1 MILNMDYRPE
11 RTPDSIG
18 WFRDRG
24 EMPTIVSIS
33 DIHGYLEAAR
43 NALTAVGETEAFDP
57 IVTTDEEGRLHWA
70 DNNYLLLINGD
81 LIDRGD
87 HNRECLALLERLAG
101 EAPPGHVRYHIG
113 NHEMGVLFPERFGWP
128 GVYSIEMDDDLRRSF
143 IEHVAAG
150 DITVAFE
157 GYQHTY
163 SHAGANEAFDVRMAN
178 EQARKAGRR
187 LLTLLDEGR
196 YDDEQLEVVEDYELV
211 FGTGGTFGRG
221 ASAGL
226 LWMDFRH
233 MQESA
238 PTQIVGHSRHL
249 QPTRTGNAICQNVI
263 RDNLDSPG
271 GEAVVIESPDDVVVV
286 TNTSRGSTVSKFE

>member
-57 IVTTDEEGRLHWA
+57 IVTTDDEGRLHWA
-70 DNNYLLLINGD
+70 GNDYLLLINGD

-87 HNRECLALLERLAG
+87 QNRECLALLERLAG

-113 NHEMGVLFPERFGWP
+113 NHEMGVLFPNRFYWD
-128 GVYSIEMDDDLRRSF
+128 GVYSFELDDDLRRSF

-157 GYQHTY
+157 GY
-163 SHAGANEAFDVRMAN
+163 
-178 EQARKAGRR
+178 
-187 LLTLLDEGR
+187 
-196 YDDEQLEVVEDYELV
+196 
-211 FGTGGTFGRG
+211 
-221 ASAGL
+221 
-226 LWMDFRH
+226 
-233 MQESA
+233 
-238 PTQIVGHSRHL
+238 
-249 QPTRTGNAICQNVI
+249 
-263 RDNLDSPG
+263 
-271 GEAVVIESPDDVVVV
+271 
-286 TNTSRGSTVSKFE
+286 